1 MARVDG
7 LLQADS
13 MTMMYLRFRGLFA
26 VLALVAALAVPMAA
40 QADSAYDKLDK
51 GPKVGATIPQPFEAL
66 DQNDTARNFASL
78 SGERGMVLLFSRSL
92 SW

>member
-7 LLQADS
+7 LLRTDS

-26 VLALVAALAVPMAA
+26 VLALAAALVVPIAA

-51 GPKVGATIPQPFEAL
+51 GPKVGAKIPQPFTAV
-66 DQNDTARNFASL
+66 DQTGQVRNFASL
-78 SGERGMVLLFSRSL
+78 SGKRGLVLLFSRSL

>member
-7 LLQADS
+7 LLQTDS
-13 MTMMYLRFRGLFA
+13 MTMLYQRFRGLFA
-26 VLALVAALAVPMAA
+26 VLALAAALAVPMAA

-51 GPKVGATIPQPFEAL
+51 GPKVGATIPQPFEAT
-66 DQNDTARNFASL
+66 DQNGTTQNYASL
-78 SGERGMVLLFSRSL
+78 SGKRGLVLLFSRSL

>member
-1 MARVDG
+1 MAWVDG
-7 LLQADS
+7 LLQTDS

-26 VLALVAALAVPMAA
+26 VLALVDAFAVPMAA

-51 GPKVGATIPQPFEAL
+51 GPKVGATIPQPFEAV
-66 DQNDTARNFASL
+66 DQNDTARNFVSI
-78 SGERGMVLLFSRSL
+78 SGKRGLVLLFFRSL